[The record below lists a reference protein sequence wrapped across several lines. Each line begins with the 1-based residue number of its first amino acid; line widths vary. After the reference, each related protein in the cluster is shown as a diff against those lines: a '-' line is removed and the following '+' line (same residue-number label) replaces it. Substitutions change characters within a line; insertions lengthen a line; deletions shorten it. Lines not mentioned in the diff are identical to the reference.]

1 MDTAISKPTISARWA
16 PVLVLL
22 LIVVLMG
29 NGAQD
34 THLYDN
40 VTWYAVTPLSGIL
53 GALVAWL
60 WMRDFRAKDYK
71 YRDQCGGN
79 SQDEPST
86 AALKALFIGCVMAA
100 FFWGIIQS
108 LLLLAV
114 RIMPATPVTFATTVT
129 GLENRRGCHSIVVV
143 YRDTFTSGEARQCV
157 ANAPGQRRIGEP
169 VTVDEFAGLLGTR
182 FDRIT
187 YKDVP
192 YGGR

>member
-1 MDTAISKPTISARWA
+1 VDTAISKPIISARCA
-16 PVLVLL
+16 AVLVLL

-29 NGAQD
+29 NWAQD
-34 THLYDN
+34 THLYSN
-40 VTWYAVTPLSGIL
+40 VVWYVVTPPSGIL

-60 WMRDFRAKDYK
+60 WMRDFRAKNYK
-71 YRDQCGGN
+71 YRDRGGGN

-86 AALKALFIGCVMAA
+86 AALKALLIGCVTA
-100 FFWGIIQS
+100 FFFWMIIQG
-108 LLLLAV
+108 LLFLAV
-114 RIMPATPVTFATTVT
+114 RFMPATPVTFETTVA

-143 YRDTFTSGEARQCV
+143 YRDTFTSGEVRQCV
-157 ANAPGQRRIGEP
+157 AYARGQRWIGEP
-169 VTVDEFAGLLGTR
+169 IIVDEFVGLLGTR

>member
-16 PVLVLL
+16 AVLVLL

-34 THLYDN
+34 IHLYNN
-40 VTWYAVTPLSGIL
+40 VVWYVVTPPSGIL
-53 GALVAWL
+53 RALVAWL
-60 WMRDFRAKDYK
+60 WMRDFRAKNYK
-71 YRDQCGGN
+71 YRDRDGAN

-86 AALKALFIGCVMAA
+86 AALKALLIGCVMAV
-100 FFWGIIQS
+100 FFWVIIQD
-108 LLLLAV
+108 LLFLAV
-114 RIMPATPVTFATTVT
+114 RIMPATPVTFETTVT

-143 YRDTFTSGEARQCV
+143 YRDTFTSGEVRQCV
-157 ANAPGQRRIGEP
+157 AHALGQRWIGEP
-169 VTVDEFAGLLGTR
+169 IIVDEFAGLLGTR
-182 FDRIT
+182 FDRIA